1 MSLGD
6 ALRPLFAGNQER
18 GYRLA
23 IRSLVHECGHFLDIG
38 LSFSHHDVYYV
49 TEQLTIGCDQ
59 GDTISRR
66 GRTFARSRINDD
78 NYSSMRPPCNGSSSR
93 NCDSYADIYLNG
105 DPDDSTFDSGDQGF
119 NLLLEEA
126 FQYVNSLA
134 TNYAFNDRYSGSI
147 SGKDGLLTHL
157 WWVMRYLKYAR
168 NNYPSTHSFL
178 LGDAC
183 WREAILTLWG
193 RAWLYLD
200 LTANMGNLGIND
212 AALSAL
218 VDDPSLL
225 SEIEA
230 VRRAEGC
237 P

>member
-1 MSLGD
+1 
-6 ALRPLFAGNQER
+6 
-18 GYRLA
+18 
-23 IRSLVHECGHFLDIG
+23 
-38 LSFSHHDVYYV
+38 
-49 TEQLTIGCDQ
+49 
-59 GDTISRR
+59 
-66 GRTFARSRINDD
+66 
-78 NYSSMRPPCNGSSSR
+78 MRPPCNGSSSR

-119 NLLLEEA
+119 NLLLEKPSSTSIVS
-126 FQYVNSLA
+126 QQTTLSMIA
-134 TNYAFNDRYSGSI
+134 TVEVSRQDR
-147 SGKDGLLTHL
+147 LLTHL

-183 WREAILTLWG
+183 WKAILTLWG

-212 AALSAL
+212 AALSAR
-218 VDDPSLL
+218 DDPSLL

-237 P
+237 ILNLQLAKTLIFSAQVPQPRHLVVAPKTLRSFDGYV